1 MKLMKPPIVFFPTPL
16 VAALLIVAAAS
27 APASAQSGPARG
39 VVDGVVTDTS
49 LVPLADAVASIV
61 GSGIQ
66 VVTGANG
73 HFRILGLSSGQH
85 YILIRRLGYQPLTTE
100 LRTEEGDTV
109 RASFAL
115 ERLAT
120 ALDTVLVATKRPS
133 PRMAEFESR
142 RALGIGQFM
151 TAAEIDKLNV
161 VATDDLLHRLTP
173 NRTRPAR
180 RLGPGAVCTRQ
191 TWYLDGVLLP
201 ASTNPDELPS
211 PKDLAGI
218 EFYASPATIPVQY
231 KSTSGGGFCGV
242 VLMWTKDGY

>member
-1 MKLMKPPIVFFPTPL
+1 MR
-16 VAALLIVAAAS
+16 A
-27 APASAQSGPARG
+27 
-39 VVDGVVTDTS
+39 
-49 LVPLADAVASIV
+49 
-61 GSGIQ
+61 
-66 VVTGANG
+66 
-73 HFRILGLSSGQH
+73 GLSP
-85 YILIRRLGYQPLTTE
+85 QPHIGVAWFTE
-100 LRTEEGDTV
+100 VGIGGNRNLQIAKEDEKV
-109 RASFAL
+109 SA
-115 ERLAT
+115 
-120 ALDTVLVATKRPS
+120 

-161 VATDDLLHRLTP
+161 VATNDLLHRLTP

-218 EFYASPATIPVQY
+218 EFYASPATIPLQY

>member
-1 MKLMKPPIVFFPTPL
+1 MHLMKTSIVFFPTPL
-16 VAALLIVAAAS
+16 IAALSIVVAVS
-27 APASAQSGPARG
+27 APAGAQVSPARG
-39 VVDGVVTDTS
+39 VVD
-49 LVPLADAVASIV
+49 

-73 HFRILGLSSGQH
+73 RFRILGLSSGQH
-85 YILIRRLGYQPLTTE
+85 YILIRRLGYQPVTTE

-133 PRMAEFESR
+133 PRLAEFEAR

-151 TAAEIDKLNV
+151 TAAEIDKLHV
-161 VATDDLLHRLTP
+161 EATDDLLHRLTP
-173 NRTRPAR
+173 NRTRPSR
-180 RLGPGAVCTRQ
+180 RLGPGAVCERQ
-191 TWYLDGVLLP
+191 QWYLDGVLLP
-201 ASTNPDELPS
+201 ASTKPDELPS

-218 EFYASPATIPVQY
+218 EFYASPATIPLQY
-231 KSTSGGGFCGV
+231 KTTSGGGFCGV
-242 VLMWTKDGY
+242 VLMWTKDGS

>member
-1 MKLMKPPIVFFPTPL
+1 MRARIVSCSTHLLAAFL
-16 VAALLIVAAAS
+16 VLAAAS
-27 APASAQSGPARG
+27 PPAGAQSDSARG

-73 HFRILGLSSGQH
+73 RFQIHGLPTGRH
-85 YILIRRLGYQPLTTE
+85 YLLIRRLGYQPASTE
-100 LRTEEGDTV
+100 LRIIEGDTV

-115 ERLAT
+115 ERIAT
-120 ALDTVLVATKRPS
+120 ALDTVVVAAKRRS
-133 PRMAEFESR
+133 ARLAEFEAR
-142 RALGIGQFM
+142 RSLGIGQFM

-180 RLGPGAVCTRQ
+180 RLGPGAACERQ
-191 TWYLDGVLLP
+191 QWYLDGVLLP
-201 ASTNPDELPS
+201 PSTTLDDLPS
-211 PKDLAGI
+211 PKELAGI

-231 KSTSGGGFCGV
+231 KSSSGAGFCGM

>member
-1 MKLMKPPIVFFPTPL
+1 MVSCSTHLLAAFLVFAAVSPP
-16 VAALLIVAAAS
+16 AG
-27 APASAQSGPARG
+27 AQSSPARG
-39 VVDGVVTDTS
+39 VVVGVVTDTS

-73 HFRILGLSSGQH
+73 RFRILGLSSGQH
-85 YILIRRLGYQPLTTE
+85 YILIRRLGYQPVTTE

-133 PRMAEFESR
+133 PRMAEFEAR
-142 RALGIGQFM
+142 RVLGVGQFM

-180 RLGPGAVCTRQ
+180 RLGPGAVCARQ
-191 TWYLDGVLLP
+191 QWYLDGVLLP
-201 ASTNPDELPS
+201 ASTTIDDLPS

-218 EFYASPATIPVQY
+218 EFYASPATIPLQY

>member
-1 MKLMKPPIVFFPTPL
+1 MKARIVSCSTHLLAAVL
-16 VAALLIVAAAS
+16 VFAAAS
-27 APASAQSGPARG
+27 PSARAQSGPARG

-61 GSGIQ
+61 GSSIQ

-133 PRMAEFESR
+133 PRMAEFEAR
-142 RALGIGQFM
+142 RALGVGQFM

-201 ASTNPDELPS
+201 ASMTPDELPS

>member
-1 MKLMKPPIVFFPTPL
+1 MVSCSTHLLAAFLVFAAVSPP
-16 VAALLIVAAAS
+16 AG
-27 APASAQSGPARG
+27 AQSSPARG

-73 HFRILGLSSGQH
+73 RFRILGLSSGQH
-85 YILIRRLGYQPLTTE
+85 YILIRRLGYQPVTTE

-133 PRMAEFESR
+133 PRMAEFEAR
-142 RALGIGQFM
+142 RVLGVGQFM

-180 RLGPGAVCTRQ
+180 RLGPGAVCARQ
-191 TWYLDGVLLP
+191 QWYLDGVLLP
-201 ASTNPDELPS
+201 ASTTIDDLPS

-218 EFYASPATIPVQY
+218 EFYASPATIPLQY